1 VGDRGFG
8 DIRTRMRRALTAAMK
23 ARDRSAVTAL
33 RSALAAIDNAE
44 AVDPANTP
52 PATARQPGPGK
63 APPGEGR
70 LPTAKVP
77 SAGDGDPPGKGRIAG
92 AALGVG
98 AAEAERL
105 TLTPAETQAIVRE
118 EVTERQAAAD
128 AYERGTVRARRA
140 PACRGRGAH
149 WLPRRRGRQARR
161 TRGLAWGAARRSRRF
176 AALPAGPSSRNPP
189 RRPGASRCRLA
200 PGLGRTC
207 RCRPGGSGR
216 TGPRGGRCRPRR
228 RRGWWR
234 GRRGGGASLPR
245 W

>member
-128 AYERGTVRARRA
+128 AYERAGRSGPAERLRAEA
-140 PACRGRGAH
+140 EVLTGY
-149 WLPRRRGRQARR
+149 
-161 TRGLAWGAARRSRRF
+161 LADADAK
-176 AALPAGPSSRNPP
+176 LDE
-189 RRPGASRCRLA
+189 PGA
-200 PGLGRTC
+200 
-207 RCRPGGSGR
+207 
-216 TGPRGGRCRPRR
+216 
-228 RRGWWR
+228 
-234 GRRGGGASLPR
+234 
-245 W
+245 